1 MMRVGSKRNIGSIR
15 SATAAALSL
24 VFLAG
29 SAASQELEIALV
41 RKYLQARV
49 QTMQV
54 DASESDID
62 KALTYCTDDVVYEHP
77 AFKAKTEGKENL
89 RRGMAGYLG
98 ETKNAS
104 FRMGRTLGNK
114 DVVVAEV
121 EMKFL
126 AKQEDGSWK
135 AGGRKNISVFE
146 IENGKIKRIIDH

>member
-1 MMRVGSKRNIGSIR
+1 MMRIGSKRNLRSIR
-15 SATAAALSL
+15 SAALPALSL
-24 VFLAG
+24 LFLAG
-29 SAASQELEIALV
+29 NAASQDLETTLV

-54 DASESDID
+54 NASESDID
-62 KALTYCTDDVVYEHP
+62 KALAYCTDDVVYEHP
-77 AFKAKTEGKENL
+77 AFKARTEGKENL
-89 RRGMAGYLG
+89 KRGMAGYLG

-104 FRMGRTLGNK
+104 FRIGRTMGNK